1 MTLWHIVEY
10 AEDMFARCCR
20 ASSKKRQRHEC
31 YPRSRAMKHTVL
43 SILLLLFLTT
53 TNCVVASSSK
63 SFYSTLGVPKHSSAD
78 DIKKAY
84 RKLALKHHPDKGGK
98 EEDFKE
104 ISKAYDTLSD
114 PEKRQLYDNY
124 GEAGLGAGDM
134 GSNPFAGGGQS
145 FNFGGNGGPGDN
157 MFSSYFPSEG
167 RQQQQGGQ
175 HFQGSSF
182 GGPGGGA
189 TNIDLSDFLKQF
201 MGGRAGGGGGGQP
214 GASSTSRPSYTSTP
228 PKTFTRTVKCTLE
241 ELATG
246 ATKKL
251 KVSYKGEDKVY
262 TIHLKPGWKDGTK
275 VKFNNQKQG
284 RPNMVFVVQQ
294 VPHKNLRRIDDDLF
308 FTCWIS
314 PEQKAG
320 GINVKVQLPTG
331 EVCSQVIPKSSDDSP
346 AITSGK
352 KLVVSGKGMPIKGGP
367 ECGDLI
373 VEFRVRQTRS

>member
-1 MTLWHIVEY
+1 M
-10 AEDMFARCCR
+10 
-20 ASSKKRQRHEC
+20 KRPSHDC
-31 YPRSRAMKHTVL
+31 SARSRAMKYAVL
-43 SILLLLFLTT
+43 SILLLLFLNT
-53 TNCVVASSSK
+53 TNCVVVASSSK
-63 SFYSTLGVPKHSSAD
+63 SFYHILGVPKDSSAN

-84 RKLALKHHPDKGGK
+84 RKLALKHHPDKGGN

-114 PEKRQLYDNY
+114 PDNRQLYDNY
-124 GEAGLGAGDM
+124 GEAGLGANGGM
-134 GSNPFAGGGQS
+134 GSNPFAAGGQS
-145 FNFGGNGGPGDN
+145 QSSSNFGGNGGPDGN
-157 MFSSYFPSEG
+157 PFATFFSSG
-167 RQQQQGGQ
+167 GTQQQQQQGGQ
-175 HFQGSSF
+175 HFQGFSF

-189 TNIDLSDFLKQF
+189 TNIDLSDLLKQF
-201 MGGRAGGGGGGQP
+201 TGGRPGGGTGFQP
-214 GASSTSRPSYTSTP
+214 GSSSTSRPSYSSTPP
-228 PKTFTRTVKCTLE
+228 PKTFTRTVTCTLE

-262 TIHLKPGWKDGTK
+262 TIHVKPGWKEGTN
-275 VKFNNQKQG
+275 VKFNNAKHG

-294 VPHKNLRRIDDDLF
+294 VPHKHLRREGNDLL

-314 PEQKAG
+314 PERTAT
-320 GINVKVQLPTG
+320 GINVTVPLPTG
-331 EVCSQVIPKSSDDSP
+331 EVWSQVIPKSSDDST

-373 VEFRVRQTRS
+373 VEFRVRQTSSS